1 MLYLKYIILFVIC
14 NYSGSKRQ
22 RPNGDLTLCSM
33 GRPDSH
39 LCFIIR
45 LSMANIISLNNRLQL
60 DQEKK
65 AALIKKRKI
74 SAVQK
79 VFQCTRCA
87 FKCEKCGTQ
96 ISLSQP
102 DQESVNRQ
110 VSVPYCF
117 CESCLE
123 EYIDYMERVKGRG
136 DADCYWRN
144 EAWLEVWKRWIDCQ
158 EAIDRYL
165 KSKEFLQL
173 LQEFKQTTP
182 E

>member
-1 MLYLKYIILFVIC
+1 
-14 NYSGSKRQ
+14 
-22 RPNGDLTLCSM
+22 
-33 GRPDSH
+33 
-39 LCFIIR
+39 
-45 LSMANIISLNNRLQL
+45 MANIISLDDRLQL
-60 DQEKK
+60 DKEKK
-65 AALIKKRKI
+65 ATLIKKRKI

-96 ISLSQP
+96 ISLAQP
-102 DQESVNRQ
+102 SKEREKRKI
-110 VSVPYCF
+110 SVPYRF

-123 EYIDYMERVKGRG
+123 EYIDYSERPKGGG
-136 DADCYWRN
+136 DPDCYWRN

-158 EAIDRYL
+158 KIIDRYL

-182 E
+182 DQ